1 MLLSVIVPVHAK
13 AERLRLTLASLQRQ
27 QARCEFETVI
37 VADAAQPAVQALID
51 ALPDVRL
58 LSSPGLGRAAARNL
72 GASVAEGEVLLFLD
86 DDILVQ
92 DGFFEAHLQA
102 QQAHGGLVHGRLREL
117 IALGPLSDPALGTAG
132 CPPILVDDLLAG
144 RWTAAGARV
153 VANPLEQA
161 AEHPRASQ
169 WPWLASAGANISVAR
184 GDWQR
189 VGGFDASYGRR
200 WGMEDLDLGYRLWRA
215 GVRLSLEPRA
225 CGYHM
230 SHHNPQRWEDHR
242 HNLQLFQAQ
251 APIAEA
257 LALDE
262 LLSPTGSVQRYIA
275 RVDQIRQNAV
285 SPCTRQ

>member
-1 MLLSVIVPVHAK
+1 MQLSVIIPVHAK

-37 VADAAQPAVQALID
+37 VADGAQPAVLALVES
-51 ALPDVRL
+51 LPDVRL

-72 GASVAEGEVLLFLD
+72 GASVARGEILLFLD

-102 QQAHGGLVHGRLREL
+102 QQTHGGLVHGRLREL
-117 IALGPLSDPALGTAG
+117 IALGPVSDPALGTVG
-132 CPPILVDDLLAG
+132 CPPILVEDLLAG
-144 RWTAAGARV
+144 RWTPQSARTL
-153 VANPLEQA
+153 ANPLEQA

-169 WPWLASAGANISVAR
+169 WPWLASAGANISLSRSAWR
-184 GDWQR
+184 Q